1 MKTSGNSPKS
11 SAPSTPAEQ
20 PPESLAGA
28 ESDALPSHGAERG
41 DILGIKALL
50 GAELGQLSDGQN
62 DENDDANEAEQ
73 SAKLEDFDEQQAAPA
88 ADAPDEAAGAA
99 EDAAAEANAA
109 DGNADGQS
117 DAAAEQPP
125 STQKPGSEKPPGN
138 ERFQERIDE
147 LTARAKSAEEQLTQ
161 LQEQVASYRARD
173 EGKLGPDALDHVET
187 PDDLS
192 RTETKLQELLGWA
205 IRNSDGGKLGD
216 KDLTAEEVRDLHA
229 NVQTMIS
236 ANVPRRREYLAQ
248 RTEADRR
255 AVDHYPWLKD
265 TTKGAGALVQKAVQ
279 QIPAIRQL
287 PNYRMIAAD
296 ALIGQSLR
304 ENGVQVTDALLQRLA
319 AEAKGKTAA
328 GKPAADKPKPPAAPG
343 RAGVLPPRLAPR
355 AAAAKAAGQRLR
367 QSQGTE
373 DDLAASIATKL

>member
-1 MKTSGNSPKS
+1 MKTSGTSQKS
-11 SAPSTPAEQ
+11 SAPSTPAEP

-28 ESDALPSHGAERG
+28 ESDALPSRGAERG
-41 DILGIKALL
+41 DILGIKDLL

-62 DENDDANEAEQ
+62 DENDDATEVEA
-73 SAKLEDFDEQQAAPA
+73 SAKLEDLDEQEAAQAAAAPA
-88 ADAPDEAAGAA
+88 DSADEAD
-99 EDAAAEANAA
+99 EPTDEANAA
-109 DGNADGQS
+109 DGKPDDQS
-117 DAAAEQPP
+117 DAAAEQP
-125 STQKPGSEKPPGN
+125 SSAQKPDSEKPPGN

-147 LTARAKSAEEQLTQ
+147 LTARAKSAEERLTQ

-173 EGKLGPDALDHVET
+173 EGKLVPDALDHVET

-205 IRNSDGGKLGD
+205 IRNPEGGKLGD
-216 KDLTAEEVRDLHA
+216 KDLTAEDVRDLHA
-229 NVQTMIS
+229 NVHTMIS
-236 ANVPRRREYLAQ
+236 ASVPRRREYLAQ
-248 RTEADRR
+248 RAEADRR

-265 TTKGAGALVQKAVQ
+265 TTKGAGALVQQAVQ

-287 PNYRMIAAD
+287 PNYRIIAAD
-296 ALIGQSLR
+296 ALIGQTLR
-304 ENGVQVTDALLQRLA
+304 QNGVQVTDALLQRLA

-328 GKPAADKPKPPAAPG
+328 AKPAADKPKPPAAPG

-373 DDLAASIATKL
+373 DDLADSIATKL